1 MVRKEK
7 TLRSEQRDAT
17 REAILEAATRLLA
30 KQGYAALRVAAVAAE
45 AGLSLGGHLHH
56 FPSKESLVIAVLER
70 LMARSMDLL
79 EKEAARV
86 DAEDDRLMAIA
97 RSAQRFYSA
106 PEYLIYLDIFLSVRR
121 NTLVGDTASKLLLSQ
136 RTATEALWLPR
147 LIDQGISKE
156 DAALV
161 AHALWA
167 LARGLALSL
176 AGTQGKAKDQA
187 TIDFV
192 IDALKRAALGKRA

>member
-1 MVRKEK
+1 M
-7 TLRSEQRDAT
+7 TLRSEQKDAT
-17 REAILEAATRLLA
+17 REQILEAATRLLA
-30 KQGYAALRVAAVAAE
+30 KHGYAALRVAAVAQE

-106 PEYLIYLDIFLSVRR
+106 PEYLIYLDIFLSLRR
-121 NTLVGDTASKLLLSQ
+121 HTLVGDTAAKLLLSQ
-136 RTATEALWLPR
+136 RTATEALWVPR
-147 LIDQGISKE
+147 LIDGGIPEE
-156 DAALV
+156 DAGLV
-161 AHALWA
+161 AHSLWA

-176 AGTQGKAKDQA
+176 AGNPGKSKDQA

-192 IDALKRAALGKRA
+192 IAALKRTCLGSRA

>member
-1 MVRKEK
+1 LK
-7 TLRSEQRDAT
+7 TLRSEQKDAT
-17 REAILEAATRLLA
+17 REQILEAATRLLA
-30 KQGYAALRVAAVAAE
+30 KHGYAALRVAAVAQE

-56 FPSKESLVIAVLER
+56 FPSKDSLVIAVLER

-106 PEYLIYLDIFLSVRR
+106 PEYLIYLDIFLSLRR
-121 NTLVGDTASKLLLSQ
+121 HTLVGDTAAKLLLSQ

-147 LIDQGISKE
+147 LIDQGIPE
-156 DAALV
+156 EGAALV

-176 AGTQGKAKDQA
+176 AGNQGKSKDQA
-187 TIDFV
+187 TIDYV
-192 IDALKRAALGKRA
+192 INALRLASFGGRA

>member
-1 MVRKEK
+1 MK
-7 TLRSEQRDAT
+7 TLRSEQKDAT
-17 REAILEAATRLLA
+17 REQILEAATRLLA
-30 KQGYAALRVAAVAAE
+30 KHGYAALRVAAVAQE

-56 FPSKESLVIAVLER
+56 FPSKDSLVIAVLER

-106 PEYLIYLDIFLSVRR
+106 PEYLIYLDIFLSLRR
-121 NTLVGDTASKLLLSQ
+121 HTLVGDTAAKLLLSQ

-147 LIDQGISKE
+147 LIDQGIPE
-156 DAALV
+156 EGAALV

-176 AGTQGKAKDQA
+176 AGNQGKSKDQA
-187 TIDFV
+187 TIDYV
-192 IDALKRAALGKRA
+192 INALRLASFGGRA